1 MLACGAVSVL
11 RFPTKGAQRELGA
24 EGRARRVGLL
34 ACGGSD
40 SSGSFVGIEIPQ
52 GLAPVDRLVARAARE
67 IQPLA
72 TLTPLDVRR
81 ERDRLAA
88 QLRARG
94 RMAPRWTYVP
104 RPHDELRRALDA
116 AEVILARAVGARD
129 CPGGASDTRLE
140 RLYLDRVREL
150 GTEAQLCAAAGTPLV
165 APIARRRFAPEEA
178 TVVAAASDLCR
189 AWLEHAGAS
198 AAAPETLVRSD
209 SADPRSLFSL
219 MRAAVGRLRLPFS
232 VVAAPMLAPLAA
244 TGDHVIFVSTE
255 RHLSEED
262 AVRTVLHE
270 IEGHARPRA
279 RSLRASSALF
289 RAGTARGADDQEG
302 RALLIEERAGL
313 LGPRRRRQLA
323 ARHRA
328 VEAMFDGASFAEV
341 ARMLVDLHDLDATEA
356 IVVAERAFRGG
367 DGSHPGLGRERIY
380 LESLVRVRQHL
391 EVRPHDEDVL
401 AAGQIA
407 VDAVEPLR
415 RLAPAAF

>member
-1 MLACGAVSVL
+1 MLSCGAVSVL
-11 RFPTKGAQRELGA
+11 RFPIKGAQRELGA
-24 EGRARRVGLL
+24 EGRARRVGLIP
-34 ACGGSD
+34 CDRSQG
-40 SSGSFVGIEIPQ
+40 SGSWGEIEIPQ
-52 GLAPVDRLVARAARE
+52 DLAPVDRLVARAARE

-88 QLRARG
+88 ELRARG

-116 AEVILARAVGARD
+116 AEMILARAMTTRSSLR
-129 CPGGASDTRLE
+129 GASDVRLE

-150 GTEAQLCAAAGTPLV
+150 ATEAELCAAAGTPLV
-165 APIARRRFAPEEA
+165 ATLARRRFASDEP
-178 TVVAAASDLCR
+178 TVAAAASDLCR
-189 AWLEHAGAS
+189 AWLGHGSAS
-198 AAAPETLVRSD
+198 SAAPECLVRSD
-209 SADPRSLFSL
+209 SSDPRSLISL

-244 TGDHVIFVSTE
+244 TGEHVIFVSTE

-313 LGPRRRRQLA
+313 LGLRRRRQLA
-323 ARHRA
+323 ARYRA

-341 ARMLVDLHDLDATEA
+341 ARMLVDLHDLDEAEA

-367 DGSHPGLGRERIY
+367 DGLHPGLGRERIY

-391 EVRPHDEDVL
+391 ELRPDDEDVL
-401 AAGQIA
+401 AAGQVA

-415 RLAPAAF
+415 RLAPL